1 LITDVDVPECKKE
14 EIAERIH
21 RESGRLAG
29 VMTAFLDVERI
40 SAGVLKLK
48 RQQIDLA
55 QVAAD
60 AADRAALPAEKRIV
74 SIKQDLD
81 PVTVPADGELLQFAI
96 YNLLVNAIKFSPES
110 SSVHITLRSDQ
121 KTARLSVVDEGCG
134 IEPVEQKH
142 IFERFYRA
150 RQHNG
155 AEPGSGVGLAL
166 VKEIVTQHGG
176 SVEVASN
183 PGQGS
188 SFIVLLPREV
198 TE

>member
-1 LITDVDVPECKKE
+1 
-14 EIAERIH
+14 
-21 RESGRLAG
+21 
-29 VMTAFLDVERI
+29 MTAFLDVERI